1 MPTFRWNHI
10 TACMVIIHKLQC
22 MYVAIYIYVA
32 IVCLL
37 LKVRGKIAANV
48 AACTSSVKVNN
59 NYMYIATMAS

>member
-22 MYVAIYIYVA
+22 MYVAI
-32 IVCLL
+32 VCLL

-48 AACTSSVKVNN
+48 AACTLSVKVNN